1 MYRRRSGIAASSV
14 YPKKTNVAAPTTL
27 VIVDTVFF
35 KKPPL
40 AISCTMTY
48 GWMSFSYQEVAKKPL
63 AMRPRMLSVISNS
76 HLRFS
81 PYSLLRKAK
90 GKLQP
95 HSDTGTEPC
104 WRWLPSSSTL
114 RKKDPMSLAKNIS
127 LAGMIIAASVL
138 AYGNSAPLGQ
148 QDPSL
153 EFRQVNNAVNIKR
166 AATTG
171 FDCAFRSTLQDHP
184 SERSGAPMPAWNRS
198 LPVERSHDQGET
210 SPVTLPEPR
219 TGILLSIGLL
229 AVINLRW
236 RNSRPHSMTSK
247 HG

>member
-1 MYRRRSGIAASSV
+1 MVLILMYRRRSGIAASSV

-95 HSDTGTEPC
+95 HSDTETEPC

-114 RKKDPMSLAKNIS
+114 RKKDPRYVSGQKYFSCRNDHCRECAGLRKQRPSRTTRPVVGIS
-127 LAGMIIAASVL
+127 A
-138 AYGNSAPLGQ
+138 
-148 QDPSL
+148 
-153 EFRQVNNAVNIKR
+153 
-166 AATTG
+166 
-171 FDCAFRSTLQDHP
+171 
-184 SERSGAPMPAWNRS
+184 
-198 LPVERSHDQGET
+198 
-210 SPVTLPEPR
+210 
-219 TGILLSIGLL
+219 
-229 AVINLRW
+229 
-236 RNSRPHSMTSK
+236 
-247 HG
+247 